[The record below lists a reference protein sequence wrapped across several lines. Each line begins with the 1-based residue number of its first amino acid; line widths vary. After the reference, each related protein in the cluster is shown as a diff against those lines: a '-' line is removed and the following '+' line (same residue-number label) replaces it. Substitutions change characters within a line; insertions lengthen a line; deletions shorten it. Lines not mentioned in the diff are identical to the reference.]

1 MRQKNM
7 KQHVLNTGYG
17 LFLLI
22 LACPLWA
29 CSYEEGDRYYEAGLY
44 EKAYACFM
52 QPENGAKIP
61 KPGIHWASCT
71 AMVTGLKRTK
81 EKRSNGTVK
90 AAVNGYAVSQ
100 YNLAC
105 QYEKGRGVE
114 RDYARAM
121 FWYEKAAE
129 QNDSSAE
136 VNIGYLYS
144 EGIGVPRDMQK
155 ALYWYRRA
163 AAHENTDAHDQYRA
177 HVLSGFRS
185 QKRYK
190 PCHAVLHHG
199 GGEDHPRAQYLLG
212 EAYETGRGLEKDCSR
227 ALYWY
232 KKAADN
238 GELLAMD
245 RLGQI
250 YSGGLC
256 FQARDH
262 EEARRWRER
271 SFRIRRG
278 WVWRFRPKNRK
289 RHFPACF
296 ARRRSRI
303 G

>member
-1 MRQKNM
+1 M
-7 KQHVLNTGYG
+7 KRHVLNTGYG

-52 QPENGAKIP
+52 QPENRQNP
-61 KPGIHWASCT
+61 KAWNTLGI
-71 AMVTGLKRTK
+71 MYNNGYGV
-81 EKRSNGTVK
+81 EKDERKAVEWYMK
-90 AAVNGYAVSQ
+90 AAMNGYAVSQ

-136 VNIGYLYS
+136 LNIGYLYS
-144 EGIGVPRDMQK
+144 EGIGVPCDAQK
-155 ALYWYRRA
+155 
-163 AAHENTDAHDQYRA
+163 
-177 HVLSGFRS
+177 
-185 QKRYK
+185 
-190 PCHAVLHHG
+190 
-199 GGEDHPRAQYLLG
+199 
-212 EAYETGRGLEKDCSR
+212 

-256 FQARDH
+256 FQARDQ

-278 WVWRFRPKNRK
+278 WVSSPEK
-289 RHFPACF
+289 P
-296 ARRRSRI
+296 
-303 G
+303 